1 MQSLTLAHRD
11 DDRTPVIFAIREIAK
26 RHYGLEVRIVRIQ
39 DGEQAIAN
47 TDEIAAIEY
56 PDAQGLNPL
65 ALWDLHWVKD
75 LDDGGLSTSWLNRC
89 RVSPN
94 PLIVIPAQAGIQE
107 WRWGIRVRTLARPW
121 TPAYAGVTSWE

>member
-39 DGEQAIAN
+39 DGEQAIAD

-56 PDAQGLNPL
+56 PDAQGLNAL

-75 LDDGGLSTSWLNRC
+75 LDDGGFIDELVKQ
-89 RVSPN
+89 VS
-94 PLIVIPAQAGIQE
+94 G
-107 WRWGIRVRTLARPW
+107 
-121 TPAYAGVTSWE
+121 